1 VADSILDILSAG
13 RDETIATSRIYGAVV
28 GIVTNNDDPDKLG
41 RVKLKFPWL
50 SDGYESDWARIT
62 QLGAG
67 PNAGAVFIPEVND
80 EVLVAFEFG
89 DVRRPY
95 VIGSLYNGKDKPK
108 VGDGLVSQGKVK
120 RNGFVSRKGHSF
132 VFFEDS
138 GKSGIALITSDK
150 KVRIALKETGSEIH
164 IYCDGKVTIE
174 SGQDMKISS
183 KANLSIEASSQM
195 QIKGGSGVKVDGGPM
210 TEVKGQMIKLN

>member
-1 VADSILDILSAG
+1 LGLAG
-13 RDETIATSRIYGAVV
+13 ATTQAGGNGGGPKMIGVVIA
-28 GIVTNNDDPDKLG
+28 IVTNNDDPDKLG
-41 RVKLKFPWL
+41 RVKLNFPWL
-50 SDGYESDWARIT
+50 ADGYESDWARIS

-80 EVLVAFEFG
+80 EVLVAFEHG

-95 VIGSLYNGKDKPK
+95 VIGGLYNGKDKPK
-108 VGDGLVSQGKVK
+108 VGDGLISQGKVK

-150 KVRIALKETGSEIH
+150 KVRIAMKETGSEIH

-174 SGQDMKISS
+174 SGGDMKLSS
-183 KANLSIEASSQM
+183 KAGLDIEASGQM
-195 QIKGGSGVKVDGGPM
+195 QIKGGTGVKLDGGPT
-210 TEVKGQMIKLN
+210 TEIKGQMIKLN